1 MLERQ
6 ETKERILEAAE
17 KLFSDEGLSKTSLRA
32 ITLAAGVNVAAVHY
46 HFGSKLALVRELF
59 ARRVEPINAERLRRL
74 SEIEAAH
81 PAGVLPLE
89 PIIES
94 FVEPVLAVMGGVD
107 GARRNLGQL
116 VGRFYGE
123 PDSVLEPFLREQ
135 FGEVA
140 RRFNVGLAR
149 ALPELPRPE
158 VAWRLQFIV
167 AVLTHVVLA
176 GHHAL
181 DIVPEYPLS
190 NGDETQMRAR
200 LVAFLAAGCRSAV
213 QERS

>member
-1 MLERQ
+1 LERQ
-6 ETKERILEAAE
+6 KTKERILEAAE
-17 KLFSDEGLSKTSLRA
+17 KLFSDEGLAKTSLRA

-74 SEIEAAH
+74 TEIEAAH
-81 PAGVLPLE
+81 PNGPLPLE
-89 PIIES
+89 PVIES
-94 FVEPVLAVMGGVD
+94 FVDPVLALMGGVD
-107 GARRNLGQL
+107 GARRHLGQL
-116 VGRFYGE
+116 VGRFFGE

-140 RRFNVGLAR
+140 RRFSGGLAR
-149 ALPELPRPE
+149 ALPELSRTE
-158 VAWRLQFIV
+158 VAWRLQFMI

-181 DIVPEYPLS
+181 DIVPEYPLA
-190 NGDETQMRAR
+190 NGDEAAMRAR
-200 LVAFLAAGCRSAV
+200 LVAFLAAGCRGVA
-213 QERS
+213 QEQP